1 MFRGYTNNNQQTQPE
16 KGFPAKMLRRFTD
29 WKDKRNRNFIMDESE
44 YSGDEHARL
53 SDIFNSIVGKPKYD
67 KQNYTQITR
76 QFTSESRLNDNE
88 IYIRDLAY
96 RLLESV
102 GLQQNKARFMIEY
115 WRHRLFAEN
124 KSHIFSKHRDSFGP
138 ILAPVNTCIFYL
150 RKDKTFKGSNLEIYG
165 LHGKLVRKPIH
176 TFETDNKIVLFDGSA
191 FHKVLP
197 YSGFGIRDCIVVM
210 FSKDFA

>member
-1 MFRGYTNNNQQTQPE
+1 
-16 KGFPAKMLRRFTD
+16 MLRRFVD
-29 WKDKRNRNFIMDESE
+29 WYDKKNRNFIMDESE

-53 SDIFNSIVGKPKYD
+53 SEIFNSVVSKAKYD

-76 QFTSESRLNDNE
+76 QFTSASRLKDNE

-96 RLLESV
+96 QYLESV
-102 GLQQNKARFMIEY
+102 GLRQNKERFMIEY
-115 WRHRLFAEN
+115 WRHRLFAES
-124 KSHIFSKHRDSFGP
+124 KSHVFSKHRDNFGP

-165 LHGKLVRKPIH
+165 LHGKLLVRKPIH
-176 TFETDNKIVLFDGSA
+176 TFETNNKIVLFDGA
-191 FHKVLP
+191 VVHKVLP

-210 FSKDFA
+210 FSKDFT

>member
-1 MFRGYTNNNQQTQPE
+1 
-16 KGFPAKMLRRFTD
+16 MLRRFTD
-29 WKDKRNRNFIMDESE
+29 WKDKRNRDFIMGEKPYTDE
-44 YSGDEHARL
+44 EHARL
-53 SDIFNSIVGKPKYD
+53 SEIFNEVISKAKYD

-76 QFTSESRLNDNE
+76 QFNVNGTSETKLKDNE

-102 GLQQNKARFMIEY
+102 GLQQNKGRFMIEY

-165 LHGKLVRKPIH
+165 LQGRLVRKPIH

>member
-1 MFRGYTNNNQQTQPE
+1 
-16 KGFPAKMLRRFTD
+16 
-29 WKDKRNRNFIMDESE
+29 MDESA
-44 YSGDEHARL
+44 YSGDEHTRL
-53 SDIFNSIVGKPKYD
+53 SDIFNSVVSKAKYD

-76 QFTSESRLNDNE
+76 QFTSASRIKDNE

-96 RLLESV
+96 QYLESV
-102 GLQQNKARFMIEY
+102 GLRQNKERFMIEY
-115 WRHRLFAEN
+115 WRHRLFAES
-124 KSHIFSKHRDSFGP
+124 KSHVPLSVKFFYTQLLSVCLVFYTHKGCNIIRDNTVFSKHLDNFGP

-176 TFETDNKIVLFDGSA
+176 TFETDNKIVLFEGA
-191 FHKVLP
+191 VVHKVLP

-210 FSKDFA
+210 FSKDFT